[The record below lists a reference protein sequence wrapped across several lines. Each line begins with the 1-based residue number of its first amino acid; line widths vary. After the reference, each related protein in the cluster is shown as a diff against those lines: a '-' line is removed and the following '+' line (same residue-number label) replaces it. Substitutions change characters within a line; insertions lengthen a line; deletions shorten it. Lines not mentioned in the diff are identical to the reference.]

1 MSKAFERLTGKIK
14 FFKKEGGWGFI
25 TSSEGEDLFFHVS
38 NIENLDM
45 EQNIKPNSEVEF
57 MHTSVSEKGT
67 EAKAIRIIQ

>member
-1 MSKAFERLTGKIK
+1 MSDVKDAVVKRIRSLCE
-14 FFKKEGGWGFI
+14 
-25 TSSEGEDLFFHVS
+25 
-38 NIENLDM
+38 